1 MDGYTW
7 AMGGASVCVVA
18 EPVFSL
24 GLEPETVMHW
34 RFFARSAA
42 IGGCLMAALATGA
55 PTGRAQAQAM
65 SSAFNPYDPQW
76 AFARPDMPFG
86 FNTGGFNTGAAG
98 GTQPLYTAPF
108 ASGMVGLS
116 VQSTAPDTGARMMG
130 STGNFFDPLPFG
142 PTLPRQDWF
151 SSLGDPA
158 WRTSFVGSY
167 KSNPNSGLLDGLYTT
182 ASFGVT
188 SFQTGS
194 PGLPGLSNFTAG
206 NNATGMTA
214 SAGVGFQITPQ
225 INIEGSV
232 SFSQM
237 PASNFR

>member
-1 MDGYTW
+1 
-7 AMGGASVCVVA
+7 
-18 EPVFSL
+18 
-24 GLEPETVMHW
+24 MHW
-34 RFFARSAA
+34 RFFARSVA
-42 IGGCLMAALATGA
+42 IGGCLTVTLATGA
-55 PTGRAQAQAM
+55 LTGRAQAQAM

-76 AFARPDMPFG
+76 AFTRPDMPFG
-86 FNTGGFNTGAAG
+86 FNNGATG

-116 VQSTAPDTGARMMG
+116 VQSSAPDTGARAIG

-167 KSNPNSGLLDGLYTT
+167 KSNPNSGLFDGLYTT

-188 SFQTGS
+188 SFQTS
-194 PGLPGLSNFTAG
+194 TPGLPGLTNFTAG

>member
-7 AMGGASVCVVA
+7 RMGGASACIVP
-18 EPVFSL
+18 EPVFFASF
-24 GLEPETVMHW
+24 EPETVMHW
-34 RFFARSAA
+34 RFRAPSVA
-42 IGGCLMAALATGA
+42 IGGVCLMATFATPALV
-55 PTGRAQAQAM
+55 GRAHAQAM
-65 SSAFNPYDPQW
+65 NGFNPYDPQW
-76 AFARPDMPFG
+76 ASPLTPLG
-86 FNTGGFNTGAAG
+86 FNAGAAG
-98 GTQPLYTAPF
+98 GNQPIYTAPF

-116 VQSTAPDTGARMMG
+116 VQSNTQDTGARAIG
-130 STGNFFDPLPFG
+130 STGNFFDPLPFS

-167 KSNPNSGLLDGLYTT
+167 KSNPNFGMFSGLYTT

-188 SFQTGS
+188 SFQTS
-194 PGLPGLSNFTAG
+194 APGLPGLANFTAG
-206 NNATGMTA
+206 NNATAVTA
-214 SAGVGFQITPQ
+214 SAGLGFQLTPQ